1 MSQSKNFILKANLKG
16 LLFLWTSI
24 FLFPDLRAQT
34 YEAKSMVYNTLIGGI
49 SAGVG
54 ALINKKA
61 NEKPGKAFIK
71 GFIIGSGGG
80 ALMYTGK
87 KTNMLIARNKNIS
100 YAWLSRAV
108 FSAGNSIVENGSAN
122 RLWYSQWH
130 YDLGFIRFEIKT
142 LGMPVIVPRLMPSAF
157 GAFAFTAFHGHLNVK
172 NSLLSGTFIFENVRI
187 SYAPYLV
194 GSTTGNNVLFVDS
207 LHSNPLF
214 HEVFAHEMVH
224 TCQFQ
229 ELSGFNYYFNP
240 LTDKWRSRSPAFKK
254 ISKYVYGDL
263 NYELMLIN
271 YFFVQ
276 GSIIRNRYCH
286 NFLENE
292 AEVLTTGRM
301 SCP

>member
-1 MSQSKNFILKANLKG
+1 MFLVKKSFALRSK
-16 LLFLWTSI
+16 S
-24 FLFPDLRAQT
+24 FLFFCVGLFTFSSVFSQRN
-34 YEAKSMVYNTLIGGI
+34 YEAKSFIYNTLIGGI
-49 SAGVG
+49 SSGIG
-54 ALINKKA
+54 ALINKHKD
-61 NEKPGKAFIK
+61 EKPLRAFTK
-71 GFIIGSGGG
+71 GFTIGCGGG
-80 ALMYTGK
+80 AVMYAGK
-87 KTNMLIARNKNIS
+87 KSNILIARQKNIG
-100 YAWLSRAV
+100 YAWLSRGI
-108 FSAGNSIVENGSAN
+108 FSAGNSIVENASAN

-130 YDLGFIRFEIKT
+130 YDLGFVRLELKT
-142 LGMPVIVPRLMPSAF
+142 NGKTTLIPKLLPSAF
-157 GAFAFTAFHGHLNVK
+157 GAFAFTALHGHLNAIA
-172 NSLLSGTFIFENVRI
+172 SLECGTFIFENVKI

-207 LHSNPLF
+207 LRTTERY

-240 LTDKWRSRSPAFKK
+240 LTTRWKEKSSMFRK
-254 ISKYVYGDL
+254 ISKYVYGDI

-276 GSIIRNRYCH
+276 GSIIKNRYCS

-292 AEVLTTGRM
+292 AEVLTTGRI